1 MAAAKCN
8 ISFDINYTSSIP
20 ITSATASYKISGSSD
35 PDTNFSIPLAV
46 PYSGSSFSVILPD
59 IQTIGNYDLTVTLTT
74 ADGVVTK
81 NEANA
86 FKIGNCSGNKP
97 PTVLLRWDDNLG
109 TEDRVC
115 NTSVCNFTIEDYAT
129 DPDNDIVSNQIFKRI
144 DNGAW
149 SLFIANVTQS
159 TFTDSINTIGTQSY
173 KAVVIDAN
181 NNTVTSNILSY
192 TKPQGIGKFYRKAI
206 NGISCE
212 GRGDGPTNYD
222 VWCTGTEDFSLSD
235 SNLTNIS
242 AGFIR
247 LVTDAGT
254 SEIGLSKSG
263 GGALLINEV
272 LPINSIITVSY
283 AATGQ
288 NPPSAYPTGYPA
300 NVSSAVYRFEY
311 SGNGTTGWT
320 PFDFSIDD

>member
-8 ISFDINYTSSIP
+8 ISFDVNYTSSIP

-35 PDTNFSIPLAV
+35 PDTNFSIPLVV
-46 PYSGSSFSVILPD
+46 PYSGSSFSVNLPD

-74 ADGVVTK
+74 ADGVVAKT
-81 NEANA
+81 EANA

-109 TEDRVC
+109 TENRVC

-149 SLFIANVTQS
+149 NLFIANVTQS

-173 KAVVIDAN
+173 KAVVVDAN

-192 TKPQGIGKFYRKAI
+192 TKPQKIGTVYRTAVPADYSESGWENGHTGGTAMYQGFLDFKFSEI
-206 NGISCE
+206 LGVS
-212 GRGDGPTNYD
+212 T
-222 VWCTGTEDFSLSD
+222 
-235 SNLTNIS
+235 
-242 AGFIR
+242 GFIR
-247 LVTDAGT
+247 LKINGDNG
-254 SEIGLSKSG
+254 EFGLQKV
-263 GGALLINEV
+263 N
-272 LPINSIITVSY
+272 NSSIVI
-283 AATGQ
+283 GQ
-288 NPPSAYPTGYPA
+288 NISVTEPLRENLYASCS
-300 NVSSAVYRFEY
+300 NVYQCTPVVNTAQYTFE
-311 SGNGTTGWT
+311 
-320 PFDFSIDD
+320 FSYDGATNWQQFMMYFFM